1 MPEVNDMD
9 LLKVAD
15 VPATTVT
22 KDATVIEAINAMVQN
37 RVGAVAV
44 VEQGFLKGIFTERD
58 VMIRVV
64 QAQRHPE
71 TTRLAEVM
79 TTPVQTIA
87 AETSASEAL
96 SQMLEKHIRHL
107 PITDAAGRILGMLS
121 IRNLLQRRVEDLSH
135 ELEAVDAY
143 LTADGIGG

>member
-1 MPEVNDMD
+1 ME

-22 KDATVIEAINAMVQN
+22 KEATVIEAIDAMVKN

-44 VEQGFLKGIFTERD
+44 VEQGYLKGIFTERD

-64 QAQRHPE
+64 QARRDPE
-71 TTRLAEVM
+71 TTRIAEVM
-79 TTPVQTIA
+79 TAPVQTVA
-87 AETSASEAL
+87 ADTTPNEAL
-96 SQMLEKHIRHL
+96 AQMVEQHIRHL
-107 PITDAAGRILGMLS
+107 PITDNSNRILGMLS
-121 IRNLLQRRVEDLSH
+121 IRHLLQRRVEDLSH

>member
-1 MPEVNDMD
+1 MD

-15 VPATTVT
+15 VPATTVAPN
-22 KDATVIEAINAMVQN
+22 ATVLDAINAMVKN
-37 RVGAVAV
+37 RVGAVAI
-44 VEQGFLKGIFTERD
+44 VEQGLLKGIFTERD

-64 QAQRHPE
+64 QARRNPE
-71 TTRLAEVM
+71 TTRMSEVM
-79 TTPVQTIA
+79 TSPAQTIPA
-87 AETSASEAL
+87 NTSIDDAL
-96 SQMLEKHIRHL
+96 AKMLEQHIRHL
-107 PITDAAGRILGMLS
+107 PITDTTGRLLGMLS

>member
-1 MPEVNDMD
+1 MD

-15 VPATTVT
+15 VPATTVAQN
-22 KDATVIEAINAMVQN
+22 ATVLEAINVMVKN
-37 RVGAVAV
+37 RVGAVAI
-44 VEQGFLKGIFTERD
+44 VEQGLLKGIFTERD

-64 QAQRHPE
+64 QARRKPE
-71 TTRLAEVM
+71 TTRMSEVM
-79 TTPVQTIA
+79 TSPVQTIPA
-87 AETSASEAL
+87 NTSIDDAL
-96 SQMLEKHIRHL
+96 ANMLEQHIRHL
-107 PITDAAGRILGMLS
+107 PITDATGRILGMLS

>member
-1 MPEVNDMD
+1 ME

-22 KDATVIEAINAMVQN
+22 KETTVIEAINAMVKN

-44 VEQGFLKGIFTERD
+44 VDRDYLQGIFTERD

-64 QAQRHPE
+64 QARRNPE
-71 TTRLAEVM
+71 ATRISEVM
-79 TTPVQTIA
+79 TVAVQTA
-87 AETSASEAL
+87 SADTSVHQAL
-96 SQMLEKHIRHL
+96 SQMVEQHVRHL
-107 PITDAAGRILGMLS
+107 PIIDGNGRILGMLS
-121 IRNLLQRRVEDLSH
+121 IRHLLQHRVENLSH

>member
-1 MPEVNDMD
+1 ME

-22 KDATVIEAINAMVQN
+22 KETTVIEAVDAMVKN

-44 VEQGFLKGIFTERD
+44 VEQGYLKGIFTERD

-64 QAQRHPE
+64 QARRNPE
-71 TTRLAEVM
+71 TTRVAEVM
-79 TTPVQTIA
+79 TSPVQTIA
-87 AETSASEAL
+87 ADTSSTEAL
-96 SQMLEKHIRHL
+96 SQMVEQHIRHL
-107 PITDAAGRILGMLS
+107 PITDGSGRILGMLS
-121 IRNLLQRRVEDLSH
+121 IRHLLQRRVEDLSH

>member
-1 MPEVNDMD
+1 ME

-22 KDATVIEAINAMVQN
+22 KETTVIEAINAMVKN

-44 VEQGFLKGIFTERD
+44 VDRDYLQGIFTERD

-64 QAQRHPE
+64 QARRNPE
-71 TTRLAEVM
+71 TTRISEVM
-79 TTPVQTIA
+79 TVAVQTA
-87 AETSASEAL
+87 SADTSVHQAL
-96 SQMLEKHIRHL
+96 SQMIEQHVRHL
-107 PITDAAGRILGMLS
+107 PIIDGNGRILGMLS
-121 IRNLLQRRVEDLSH
+121 IRHLLQYRVENLSH

>member
-1 MPEVNDMD
+1 MD

-22 KDATVIEAINAMVQN
+22 QDATVMDAINAMVKN

-44 VEQGFLKGIFTERD
+44 VEQSYLKGIFTERD

-64 QAQRHPE
+64 QARRNPE
-71 TTRLAEVM
+71 TTRLREVM
-79 TTPVQTIA
+79 TTPVQAVAPVI
-87 AETSASEAL
+87 SLNEAL
-96 SQMLEKHIRHL
+96 AKMVEQHIRHL
-107 PITDAAGRILGMLS
+107 PVTDDNDRILGMLS

-143 LTADGIGG
+143 LAADGIGG

>member
-1 MPEVNDMD
+1 MD

-15 VPATTVT
+15 VPATTVA
-22 KDATVIEAINAMVQN
+22 KNATVIEAINAMVKN
-37 RVGAVAV
+37 RVGAVAI
-44 VEQGFLKGIFTERD
+44 VEQGLLKGIFTERD

-64 QAQRHPE
+64 QARRQPE
-71 TTRLAEVM
+71 TTRMSEVM
-79 TTPVQTIA
+79 TTPVQTIPA
-87 AETSASEAL
+87 NTSINEAL
-96 SQMLEKHIRHL
+96 ANMLEQHIRHL
-107 PITDAAGRILGMLS
+107 PITDANGRILGMLS

>member
-1 MPEVNDMD
+1 MD

-15 VPATTVT
+15 VPATTVAH
-22 KDATVIEAINAMVQN
+22 DATVMEAVKAMVKN

-64 QAQRHPE
+64 QTGRNPE
-71 TTRLAEVM
+71 TTRLREIM
-79 TTPVQTIA
+79 TAPVQTVSA
-87 AETSASEAL
+87 GTSTTEAL
-96 SQMLEKHIRHL
+96 SKMIEQHIRHL
-107 PITDAAGRILGMLS
+107 PITDENGRILGMLS

>member
-1 MPEVNDMD
+1 MD

-22 KDATVIEAINAMVQN
+22 KDATVMEAINAMVKN

-44 VEQGFLKGIFTERD
+44 VEQDFLKGIFTERD

-71 TTRLAEVM
+71 ATRMSEVM
-79 TTPVQTIA
+79 SMPVQTVA
-87 AETSASEAL
+87 ADTSPNEAL
-96 SQMLEKHIRHL
+96 SQMLEQHIRHL
-107 PITDAAGRILGMLS
+107 PITEANGRILGMLS

>member
-1 MPEVNDMD
+1 ME

-22 KDATVIEAINAMVQN
+22 KETTVIEAINAMVKN

-44 VEQGFLKGIFTERD
+44 VDRDYLQGIFTERD

-64 QAQRHPE
+64 QARRNPE
-71 TTRLAEVM
+71 ATRISEVM
-79 TTPVQTIA
+79 TVAVQTA
-87 AETSASEAL
+87 SADTSVHQAL
-96 SQMLEKHIRHL
+96 SQMVEQHVRHL
-107 PITDAAGRILGMLS
+107 PIIDGSGRILGMLS
-121 IRNLLQRRVEDLSH
+121 IRHLLQHRVENLSH

>member
-1 MPEVNDMD
+1 MA

-15 VPATTVT
+15 VPATTV
-22 KDATVIEAINAMVQN
+22 ARNAAVIEAVAAMEKN

-44 VEQGFLKGIFTERD
+44 IEQGLLIGIFTERD
-58 VMIRVV
+58 VMLRVV
-64 QAQRHPE
+64 LARRNPE
-71 TTRLAEVM
+71 TTTISEVM
-79 TTPVQTIA
+79 TAAVQTVPPD
-87 AETSASEAL
+87 TSPIEAL
-96 SQMLEKHIRHL
+96 AIMVEKHIRHL
-107 PITDAAGRILGMLS
+107 PITDKDGRILGMLS

>member
-1 MPEVNDMD
+1 MD

-22 KDATVIEAINAMVQN
+22 KDATVMEAVNAMVKN

-64 QAQRHPE
+64 QAQRNPE
-71 TTRLAEVM
+71 ITRLREVM
-79 TTPVQTIA
+79 TTSVQTA
-87 AETSASEAL
+87 SAGTTPSEAL
-96 SQMLEKHIRHL
+96 SQMIEQHIRHL
-107 PITDAAGRILGMLS
+107 PITDENGKIIGMLS
-121 IRNLLQRRVEDLSH
+121 IRHLLQNRVEDLSH

>member
-1 MPEVNDMD
+1 ME

-22 KDATVIEAINAMVQN
+22 KETTVIEAINAMVKN

-44 VEQGFLKGIFTERD
+44 VDRDYLQGIFTERD

-64 QAQRHPE
+64 QARRNPE
-71 TTRLAEVM
+71 TTRISEVM
-79 TTPVQTIA
+79 TVAVQTA
-87 AETSASEAL
+87 SADTSVHQAL
-96 SQMLEKHIRHL
+96 SQMVEQHVRHL
-107 PITDAAGRILGMLS
+107 PIIDGNGRILGMLS
-121 IRNLLQRRVEDLSH
+121 IRHLLQHRVENLSH

>member
-1 MPEVNDMD
+1 ME

-22 KDATVIEAINAMVQN
+22 KETTVIEAINAMVKN

-44 VEQGFLKGIFTERD
+44 VDRDYLQGIFTERD

-64 QAQRHPE
+64 QARRNPE
-71 TTRLAEVM
+71 ATRMSEVM
-79 TTPVQTIA
+79 TVAVQTA
-87 AETSASEAL
+87 SADTSVHQAL
-96 SQMLEKHIRHL
+96 SQMVEQHVRHL
-107 PITDAAGRILGMLS
+107 PIIDGNGRILGMLS
-121 IRNLLQRRVEDLSH
+121 IRHLLQHRVENLSH

>member
-1 MPEVNDMD
+1 ME

-22 KDATVIEAINAMVQN
+22 KETTVIEAVNAMVTN

-44 VEQGFLKGIFTERD
+44 VEQGYLKGIFTERD

-64 QAQRHPE
+64 QARRNPE
-71 TTRLAEVM
+71 TARVAEVM
-79 TTPVQTIA
+79 TSPVQTVSA
-87 AETSASEAL
+87 DTSPNQAL
-96 SQMLEKHIRHL
+96 SQMVEQHIRHL
-107 PITDAAGRILGMLS
+107 PITDGSGRILGMLS
-121 IRNLLQRRVEDLSH
+121 IRHLLQRRVEDLSH